1 MSITQTASFLVGLLC
16 GILLVGAAIRL
27 RHRIVGRRSLRR
39 GLSEEM
45 IRQIETHGRIEMDEP
60 LDREHIAREEE
71 RFWEETWDEPE
82 EY

>member
-1 MSITQTASFLVGLLC
+1 MNLTQTASFLFGLLA
-16 GILLVGAAIRL
+16 GVLLVAAAIRL
-27 RHRIVGRRSLRR
+27 RFRVVGRRSAHS
-39 GLSEEM
+39 GLNDDM
-45 IRQIETHGRIEMDEP
+45 IRQIEEHGRVEMDEP